1 MVKKLLKYELM
12 YYLRT
17 LGLFLPIVLVIGL
30 VTKIFIMLDGNNA
43 LSSIAIGSSTIMLV
57 ISCVAIV
64 MLSTVVSIIRF

>member
-43 LSSIAIGSSTIMLV
+43 LSSIAIG
-57 ISCVAIV
+57 
-64 MLSTVVSIIRF
+64 

>member
-30 VTKIFIMLDGNNA
+30 VA
-43 LSSIAIGSSTIMLV
+43 
-57 ISCVAIV
+57 
-64 MLSTVVSIIRF
+64 